1 MHPTMHP
8 VYIFMDNSNI
18 FIPAQ
23 EIAATREDATAAREI
38 RIQFDR
44 LYELARASRPVK
56 SAICV
61 GSVPPEMNAVWVKL
75 RASGVHVELFERGQE
90 SGCE

>member
-1 MHPTMHP
+1 VVLALCNEHRRKHGLSELETPMVTIHPTMQP

-44 LYELARASRPVK
+44 LYELA
-56 SAICV
+56 
-61 GSVPPEMNAVWVKL
+61 
-75 RASGVHVELFERGQE
+75 
-90 SGCE
+90 

>member
-1 MHPTMHP
+1 MASVLVSTPFSNWKGNMVTIHPTMQP

-23 EIAATREDATAAREI
+23 EVAATREDATAAREI

-44 LYELARASRPVK
+44 LYELARAGRPVK

-61 GSVPPEMNAVWVKL
+61 GSVPPEMNAV
-75 RASGVHVELFERGQE
+75 
-90 SGCE
+90 